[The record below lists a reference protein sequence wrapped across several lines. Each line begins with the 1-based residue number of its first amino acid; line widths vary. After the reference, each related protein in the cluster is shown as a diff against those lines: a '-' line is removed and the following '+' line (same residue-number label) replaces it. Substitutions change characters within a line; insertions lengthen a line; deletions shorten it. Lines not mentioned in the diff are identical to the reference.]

1 MLPDVINNA
10 KTAVEITQ
18 IFQEKYIEI
27 YTIVPTNDEELNLI
41 NEDINNLMRAS
52 NENEYCYISPD
63 VVRLCITLFYFIYN
77 QIPPQ
82 SEENNILHKRTEIK
96 Y

>member
-1 MLPDVINNA
+1 MG
-10 KTAVEITQ
+10 ITRLAESA
-18 IFQEKYIEI
+18 IFI
-27 YTIVPTNDEELNLI
+27 Y
-41 NEDINNLMRAS
+41 
-52 NENEYCYISPD
+52 
-63 VVRLCITLFYFIYN
+63 LFIYFIYN

>member
-1 MLPDVINNA
+1 ML
-10 KTAVEITQ
+10 
-18 IFQEKYIEI
+18 YI
-27 YTIVPTNDEELNLI
+27 YTVYHVSKEL
-41 NEDINNLMRAS
+41 
-52 NENEYCYISPD
+52 YIS
-63 VVRLCITLFYFIYN
+63 VFFYSDKFIFLLLFIYN

>member
-1 MLPDVINNA
+1 MQYLSKIINSHSCGRDNISSSTLKCIA
-10 KTAVEITQ
+10 HEIC
-18 IFQEKYIEI
+18 EC
-27 YTIVPTNDEELNLI
+27 LI
-41 NEDINNLMRAS
+41 
-52 NENEYCYISPD
+52 
-63 VVRLCITLFYFIYN
+63 LFNFIYFIYN

>member
-1 MLPDVINNA
+1 MSYKYYIVTSKLHSH
-10 KTAVEITQ
+10 KFF
-18 IFQEKYIEI
+18 IFY
-27 YTIVPTNDEELNLI
+27 
-41 NEDINNLMRAS
+41 
-52 NENEYCYISPD
+52 
-63 VVRLCITLFYFIYN
+63 FFIYN

>member
-1 MLPDVINNA
+1 MPVLEWPGN
-10 KTAVEITQ
+10 
-18 IFQEKYIEI
+18 
-27 YTIVPTNDEELNLI
+27 
-41 NEDINNLMRAS
+41 
-52 NENEYCYISPD
+52 SPD
-63 VVRLCITLFYFIYN
+63 LNPIENAWNYINLFLFIYN